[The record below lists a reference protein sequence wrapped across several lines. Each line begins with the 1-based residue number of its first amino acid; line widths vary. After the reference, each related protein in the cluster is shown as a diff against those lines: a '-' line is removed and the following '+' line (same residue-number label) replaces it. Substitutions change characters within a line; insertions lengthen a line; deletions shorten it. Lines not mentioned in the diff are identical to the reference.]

1 MLFSCGFSYNRCVM
15 LSVQASYQIS
25 VSTAYSAPC
34 ICASYNFQEDMKTV
48 TSKQPN
54 KVGHK
59 SIHYRLWLR
68 SGTHMRSSGN
78 VCPHAHDRS
87 QLRDVL
93 RTQKG

>member
-1 MLFSCGFSYNRCVM
+1 
-15 LSVQASYQIS
+15 
-25 VSTAYSAPC
+25 
-34 ICASYNFQEDMKTV
+34 MKTV

-54 KVGHK
+54 KAGHK
-59 SIHYRLWLR
+59 SIHYSLWLSR
-68 SGTHMRSSGN
+68 GTHVNSSEN

>member
-1 MLFSCGFSYNRCVM
+1 M
-15 LSVQASYQIS
+15 LSVQVSYQID
-25 VSTAYSAPC
+25 VSTAYNTLF
-34 ICASYNFQEDMKTV
+34 ICALAYKLQEDMKTV

-59 SIHYRLWLR
+59 SIHYSLWLR

-78 VCPHAHDRS
+78 VCPHDHDRS

-93 RTQKG
+93 WTQKG